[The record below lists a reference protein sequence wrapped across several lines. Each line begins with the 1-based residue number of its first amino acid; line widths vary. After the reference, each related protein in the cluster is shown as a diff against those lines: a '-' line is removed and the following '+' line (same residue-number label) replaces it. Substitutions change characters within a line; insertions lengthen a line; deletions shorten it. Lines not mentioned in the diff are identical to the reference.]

1 MGISSS
7 FDDGELGKKYEKM
20 EHEAPLSTLFTTHKG
35 EFRVPLMMA
44 PPILFFK
51 TMWGSSLIH
60 PIYNK

>member
-1 MGISSS
+1 
-7 FDDGELGKKYEKM
+7 
-20 EHEAPLSTLFTTHKG
+20 
-35 EFRVPLMMA
+35 MMA

>member
-51 TMWGSSLIH
+51 TM
-60 PIYNK
+60 